1 MGRVPSRIF
10 KVSYSSLDFLDSFA
24 VFLAIRASLVLFTLF
39 SCAPKSNSY
48 QFFALDTPC
57 RVTLQGDVPQ
67 SLFLDIE
74 REVVRIENLM
84 SSYIDESEIGVLN
97 QNGAAAVSMD
107 TFALLQRALGYAKE
121 SDGLFDPTIGPLSR
135 LWDITGSR
143 HLHEEESEISG
154 WDERKPPPADEIERA
169 LALVSYR
176 DVKLDEDKRVVRFAR
191 PGMKLDLG
199 GIAKGF
205 AADQIAKILEAAQAP
220 AGVIDLGGNI
230 LLHGTKPNGAPWSVG
245 VRGEG
250 DSYLWGMYIAEPKA
264 VVTSGI
270 YQRYYMYQGKRYH
283 HILSTKTGY
292 PLHIQNSE
300 NAEAMF
306 SVTVVTNNST
316 SADALATMLFIYG
329 VKNGLAEVERRQAA
343 GEDIEALFVTLE
355 DKVYASKRFALLDK
369 EQYRA
374 LQNKELSSE
383 DLDPRRIWVF
393 PIKESLQF
401 MNLN

>member
-1 MGRVPSRIF
+1 MPLTYV
-10 KVSYSSLDFLDSFA
+10 VSSEIMPKLLRFLRAFS
-24 VFLAIRASLVLFTLF
+24 VLLASLLWLFALF
-39 SCAPKSNSY
+39 SCTTQTSNSY

-57 RVTLQGDVPQ
+57 RITLQGNVPE
-67 SLFLDIE
+67 SLFAEIE
-74 REVVRIENLM
+74 REVGRIENVV
-84 SSYIDESEIGVLN
+84 SSYIDGSEIGVLN
-97 QNGAAAVSMD
+97 QNGVAAVSAD
-107 TFALLQRALGYAKE
+107 TFALLQQALEYAKE
-121 SDGLFDPTIGPLSR
+121 SDGLFDPTIGPLSQ

-143 HLHEEESEISG
+143 HLHEEDSEISG

-176 DVKLDEDKRVVRFAR
+176 DVELDTDERIVRFAK

-230 LLHGTKPNGAPWSVG
+230 LLHGTKPNGEPWSVG

-300 NAEAMF
+300 DTEAMF
-306 SVTVVTNNST
+306 SVTVVTDSST
-316 SADALATMLFIYG
+316 SADALATILFIYG
-329 VKNGLAEVERRQAA
+329 VQNGLAEVERRQAA
-343 GEDIEALFVTLE
+343 GEDIEALFVTLQ

-369 EQYRA
+369 EQYQA
-374 LQNKELSSE
+374 LQNKELSSA
-383 DLDPRRIWVF
+383 DLDPQRIWIF
-393 PIKESLQF
+393 PIKDSLQF
-401 MNLN
+401 EILN